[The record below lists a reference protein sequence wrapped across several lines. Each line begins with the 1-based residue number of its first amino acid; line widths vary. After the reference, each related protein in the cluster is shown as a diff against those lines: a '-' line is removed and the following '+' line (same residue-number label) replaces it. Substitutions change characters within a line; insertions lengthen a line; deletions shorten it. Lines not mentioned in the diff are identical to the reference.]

1 MSEPIATPAQVHNFE
16 ELGGRGR
23 GRKTAKTHKKKN
35 VIVVGKVYAN
45 WCGHC
50 QALKPEWKK
59 MKQHLSKKKGKRHI
73 VFVEIE
79 ESEIHSKLDKLNK
92 DHNVNVQVGGYPTV
106 FSIEGGKV
114 KYYNGNR
121 QSNQMSQWFLNGG
134 EPTPQIG
141 IGIGM
146 PGLMNDVQGNGVQ
159 GNGVQGN
166 GAQGNGA
173 QGNGAQGGRRK
184 FNKFSRRRRY
194 TEKQKKPTGLFD
206 FLCGK

>member
-1 MSEPIATPAQVHNFE
+1 MSEENKNLGQIANNNLE

-23 GRKTAKTHKKKN
+23 KTRRHTAKTHKKKN

-59 MKQHLSKKKGKRHI
+59 MKRQISKKKGKKHV

-79 ESEIHSKLDKLNK
+79 ESEINTKLNK
-92 DHNVNVQVGGYPTV
+92 LNQDHNVNVQANGYPTV
-106 FSIEGGKV
+106 FSIEGGNV
-114 KYYNGNR
+114 EYYNGNR
-121 QSNQMSQWFLNGG
+121 QSASMMEWVLKGG
-134 EPTPQIG
+134 EPTQS
-141 IGIGM
+141 GM
-146 PGLMNDVQGNGVQ
+146 PGLMNDVQGTATQ
-159 GNGVQGN
+159 GP
-166 GAQGNGA
+166 AT
-173 QGNGAQGGRRK
+173 QGGRRK
-184 FNKFSRRRRY
+184 FNKYSRRRRY

>member
-1 MSEPIATPAQVHNFE
+1 MSEPIATPAQVHNLE

-114 KYYNGNR
+114 EYYNGNR
-121 QSNQMSQWFLNGG
+121 QSNQMSQWVLNGG

-141 IGIGM
+141 MGM
-146 PGLMNDVQGNGVQ
+146 PGLMNDVQGNV
-159 GNGVQGN
+159 
-166 GAQGNGA
+166 AQGNGI
-173 QGNGAQGGRRK
+173 QGQGIQGGRRK